1 VLYLMHYGPDGTW
14 LGAEHV
20 TDPARIVEAC
30 RWRDAALY
38 RATPWRTYVAS
49 HPDLKRYLAQ

>member
-1 VLYLMHYGPDGTW
+1 MHYERDGTW
-14 LGAEHV
+14 LGAEPV
-20 TDPARIVEAC
+20 GEPDRIVEAC

-38 RATPWRTYVAS
+38 HAMPWQEYIAS